1 MPLDTTQ
8 AQSHGRVAQMATNPT
23 VDQIAADEP
32 RNVYQSKPNDAHT
45 VEAILKSMGV
55 DEFDPRVTHQLLEL
69 LYRHV
74 SNILLEARQYSEHA
88 DKQAIDADDVRLAIN
103 SRNFSA
109 FAQPPPRQVIAQLA
123 NERNAIPLPPI
134 HDRQGIQLPKPA
146 LQLARR
152 NYMISKMNK
161 RHRNPI
167 EDARRRSPIR
177 RRPTSGSVITIDGDS
192 PEKKLASPRPPI
204 YARQPM
210 DVVNVDYPSTP
221 SRPPNP
227 PPSANLPTNLP
238 SPAAPTPSAA
248 SPTPAAAPPT
258 SSPAAPTPI
267 TAPVPSAAPTV
278 AQATSAS
285 TPPSSTQQPAQNM
298 PRASAGAPPQPP
310 PS

>member
-8 AQSHGRVAQMATNPT
+8 AQSHGRVVQMATNPT
-23 VDQIAADEP
+23 VDQVAADES
-32 RNVYQSKPNDAHT
+32 RNNSQPKPNDAHT

-103 SRNFSA
+103 SRSFSA

-161 RHRNPI
+161 RHRNST
-167 EDARRRSPIR
+167 EDVRRRSPIR
-177 RRPTSGSVITIDGDS
+177 RRPTSGNVFTIDVDS
-192 PEKKLASPRPPI
+192 PEKKLASPRPPL

-227 PPSANLPTNLP
+227 LASANLLTNTL
-238 SPAAPTPSAA
+238 SPAVPTPSVAPPA
-248 SPTPAAAPPT
+248 SSSATPTPTTAPAP
-258 SSPAAPTPI
+258 SVAPT
-267 TAPVPSAAPTV
+267 A
-278 AQATSAS
+278 AQATSVS
-285 TPPSSTQQPAQNM
+285 TPPSSTQQPAQNL
-298 PRASAGAPPQPP
+298 PRASAGAPSQPP